1 MKNTNKNE
9 IKNLAKMAKRRLK
22 TGFWE
27 DYKNTV
33 ENNVS
38 LAESEGISQS
48 NVIKYYQSKI
58 GEAVSGKNES
68 NSAFYRR
75 VKSILDTYGDVSDI
89 VGRLCDETYMKT
101 LSFQA
106 RQRYL
111 FELAAKYRECR
122 KRYDE
127 EKKFT
132 VLTSPSKS
140 DVPLVAGKI

>member
-89 VGRLCDETYMKT
+89 LGRLCDETYMKT

-127 EKKFT
+127 EKKFA

-140 DVPLVAGKI
+140 DVQLAAGKI

>member
-89 VGRLCDETYMKT
+89 LGRLCDETYMKT

-127 EKKFT
+127 EKKFA

-140 DVPLVAGKI
+140 DVPLAAGKI